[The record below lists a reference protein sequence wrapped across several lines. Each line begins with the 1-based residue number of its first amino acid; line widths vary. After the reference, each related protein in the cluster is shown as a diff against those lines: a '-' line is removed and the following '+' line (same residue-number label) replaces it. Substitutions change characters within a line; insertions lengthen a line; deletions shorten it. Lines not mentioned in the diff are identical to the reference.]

1 MNSFWR
7 FLGGVGLLLVGVGA
21 GWELRGYKDGT
32 ITTSSKA
39 TKQANA
45 AVQREVKADREISN
59 AANVAATAAKSLED
73 ELRTG
78 SIDHNCTPGSGAV
91 SGPVVD
97 SLRLEFSKKE

>member
-7 FLGGVGLLLVGVGA
+7 FLGSLGLLLVGVGT

-32 ITTSSKA
+32 ITTSSQA
-39 TKQANA
+39 TKRSNA
-45 AVQREVKADREISN
+45 AVRREVKADREI
-59 AANVAATAAKSLED
+59 ADATNVVATAAKSLEE

-78 SIDHNCTPGSGAV
+78 SIDQNCTPGSGAV